1 MPSKIEVDKIIRE
14 ILKITLNVTE
24 GQNGTPRL
32 DNATNQILHAIYQA
46 IEEGLSNTKLVSLL
60 MYGFPRAVGHTYSE
74 INGVKNNPKAILIVA
89 NEAHKEHIKKDF
101 GLPKEKM
108 VSLSQIPEALIGKC
122 CPIVIDHFALELL
135 VSDTKQA
142 LAEMFGRENTIGGKF
157 IASST
162 GISNTTKYNPTPTK
176 GEGKNAKQD

>member
-46 IEEGLSNTKLVSLL
+46 IEGVRPKDKIFWKGMSKGLRNFHEGINR
-60 MYGFPRAVGHTYSE
+60 GYS
-74 INGVKNNPKAILIVA
+74 VYDK
-89 NEAHKEHIKKDF
+89 
-101 GLPKEKM
+101 
-108 VSLSQIPEALIGKC
+108 
-122 CPIVIDHFALELL
+122 
-135 VSDTKQA
+135 A
-142 LAEMFGRENTIGGKF
+142 LAKMFGRENTIGGKF